1 LPTVP
6 ERVKQWKHS
15 AKDYWRDS
23 EPQLADLYSRL
34 ASENNSGMKPYLEYI
49 SGRMDL
55 LRFRADLP
63 SNPILRA
70 IKVIP
75 KMSNYCHYFN
85 GWKSM
90 IKDLI
95 A

>member
-1 LPTVP
+1 
-6 ERVKQWKHS
+6 
-15 AKDYWRDS
+15 
-23 EPQLADLYSRL
+23 
-34 ASENNSGMKPYLEYI
+34 MKPYLEYI